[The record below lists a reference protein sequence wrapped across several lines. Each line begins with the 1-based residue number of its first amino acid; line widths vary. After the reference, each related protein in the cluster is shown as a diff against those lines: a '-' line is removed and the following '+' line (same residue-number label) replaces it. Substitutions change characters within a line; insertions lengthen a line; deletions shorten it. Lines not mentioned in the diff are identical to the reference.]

1 MVIVCLACLLRIDN
15 VCRVDYAEYAEPPR
29 AAEIAPQSEETISRG
44 ELCLIEQ
51 IVAAESRG
59 EPQEAQMAVAQTILD
74 RSLQS
79 GLTVSEVCTAPGQF
93 APPYQGEIS
102 EEVKESVYFIFVLG
116 QRVYEDPVLSFH
128 DDSVKP
134 YWTADKVC
142 RGQIGRMIFYGE

>member
-1 MVIVCLACLLRIDN
+1 MFLK
-15 VCRVDYAEYAEPPR
+15 
-29 AAEIAPQSEETISRG
+29 
-44 ELCLIEQ
+44 LCLVEQ

-79 GLTVSEVCTAPGQF
+79 GLTFSEVCTAPGQF

-102 EEVKESVYFIFVLG
+102 EEVKESVYFVFILG
-116 QRVYEDPVLSFH
+116 QRVYEEPTLSFH
-128 DDSVKP
+128 DDSIMP
-134 YWTADKVC
+134 YWAKDKVC